1 MINVR
6 TFQCNMLQE
15 NCYVVSDET
24 REAVI
29 IDCGAFYK
37 EENAAISQ
45 YIEQQQLNP
54 VHLLCTHGHFDHNFG
69 VQYLNTAYGLQPEL
83 HADDEFLY
91 NASWEQA
98 GEMLGVAFNNDSMP
112 PVGHYLTDGERI
124 TFGTHQLQALHTP
137 GHSPGGMIF
146 YCAEEKVVFT
156 GDTLFRMSVGR
167 TDLHRGSWG
176 DLINSLQTI
185 VAQLPADTK
194 VYCGHGPHTTIG
206 DELRM
211 NPFLKK

>member
-1 MINVR
+1 MIDVR

-15 NCYVVSDET
+15 NCYVVSDES

-29 IDCGAFYK
+29 IDCGAFFD
-37 EENAAISQ
+37 EEKQAIAS
-45 YIEQQQLNP
+45 YIDSKQLTP

-69 VQYLNTAYGLQPEL
+69 AAFVNERYGLKPEL

-91 NASWEQA
+91 NASCQQA
-98 GEMLGVAFNNDSMP
+98 CEMLGANISFDMP
-112 PVGHYLTDGERI
+112 PVGHHLTDGEI
-124 TFGTHQLQALHTP
+124 ISFGSHSLKVLHTP
-137 GHSPGGMIF
+137 GHSPGGIIF
-146 YCAEEKVVFT
+146 YCEEEKVVFT

-176 DLINSLQTI
+176 DLMNSLETV
-185 VAQLPADTK
+185 VALLPADTK
-194 VYCGHGPHTTIG
+194 VYCGHGPQTTIG
-206 DELRM
+206 DELRW

>member
-1 MINVR
+1 M
-6 TFQCNMLQE
+6 
-15 NCYVVSDET
+15 VSDET

-29 IDCGAFYK
+29 IDCGAFF
-37 EENAAISQ
+37 EQENQAIVR
-45 YIEQQQLNP
+45 YMETEQLKP

-69 VQYLNTAYGLQPEL
+69 SAFINKHYGLKPEL

-91 NASWEQA
+91 KATCQQAS
-98 GEMLGVAFNNDSMP
+98 EMLGAEINFDMP
-112 PVGHYLTDGERI
+112 AVGHFLEGGERI

-146 YCAEEKVVFT
+146 YCKEEKVVFT

-167 TDLHRGSWG
+167 TDLQRGSWG

-194 VYCGHGPHTTIG
+194 VYCGHGPSTTIG
-206 DELRM
+206 DELRY
-211 NPFLKK
+211 NPFLKG